1 MVDVVDVGVVL
12 GDVVVIG
19 NDLVKCVVGIEM
31 GKLDFP
37 GHCSSPKWP

>member
-1 MVDVVDVGVVL
+1 MVDVVEVVVVL

-19 NDLVKCVVGIEM
+19 NDLVICVVGLRW

-37 GHCSSPKWP
+37 RHCSSPKWP

>member
-1 MVDVVDVGVVL
+1 MVDVVDVVVVL

-19 NDLVKCVVGIEM
+19 NDLVKCFVGFEM

-37 GHCSSPKWP
+37 GHCSLLKWP